1 MALRHVRK
9 RTWVIGVCIALVV
22 GLGTTALV
30 RHYLAGLR
38 AETAY
43 RNALANNPAW
53 APQGELVGDADFV
66 TGALRNVDNVQSI
79 LFAGSAYGPG
89 GAAATPTIVLLT
101 SEEKYAPWANK
112 VLTMWKVG
120 RSWQVNESGL
130 WSSRNPVMTLP
141 VRPANL
147 QHPQGKR
154 DGTVVMVA
162 KGTPDITVH
171 GIDGS
176 AAQSSAADK
185 LTVTE
190 GLAFIPADAGGD
202 RAECLVYEV
211 GRQVTSPGMEAP
223 IETSDATGLTGA
235 VNALHTARGCARGAG
250 GSTDLAI
257 RADEPMA
264 VQARGRVSMTGG
276 TVDAF
281 SVRRWTFDTSLGTI
295 LLAGSDGV
303 LVGRPVPWAGYAAG
317 SPPLAVT
324 VGAADGRPAFVVVDS
339 GRLESI
345 PKLPQSSG
353 GDTTVIEGAPPVAL
367 VTLDDSGL
375 PTTTSVV
382 PRG

>member
-9 RTWVIGVCIALVV
+9 RTWVIGVCVALVV
-22 GLGTTALV
+22 GLGTTAVL

-38 AETAY
+38 AQTVY

-66 TGALRNVDNVQSI
+66 TGALRTVTNVQSI

-101 SEEKYAPWANK
+101 SEEKYAPWAHK
-112 VLTMWKVG
+112 VLTLWKVG
-120 RSWQVNESGL
+120 RSWQVSESGL

-147 QHPQGKR
+147 LYPQGKH

-162 KGTPDITVH
+162 RGTPGITVH
-171 GIDGS
+171 RIDGRT
-176 AAQSSAADK
+176 AD
-185 LTVTE
+185 LTVAE
-190 GLAFIPADAGGD
+190 GLAFIPAAAGGD
-202 RAECLVYEV
+202 RPECLVYEV
-211 GRQVTSPGMEAP
+211 GGQQVTSPGMEVPVRA
-223 IETSDATGLTGA
+223 SDPTALTDT
-235 VNALHTARGCARGAG
+235 VKALHTARGCTRGAS

-257 RADEPMA
+257 GADEPMA
-264 VQARGRVSMTGG
+264 VQARGRVPLTSGS
-276 TVDAF
+276 VDAF
-281 SVRRWTFDTSLGTI
+281 SVRRWTYEASLGTV

-303 LVGRPVPWAGYAAG
+303 LIGKPVPWTGYAAG

-324 VGAADGRPAFVVVDS
+324 VGAGGGRPALLVVDA

-345 PKLPQSSG
+345 PKLPQWSG
-353 GDTTVIEGAPPVAL
+353 GDTTVIEGAPPIGL
-367 VTLDDSGL
+367 VTLGRDGVPS
-375 PTTTSVV
+375 TTLLV

>member
-1 MALRHVRK
+1 MALRHVRT
-9 RTWVIGVCIALVV
+9 RTWVIGVCVALVV

-30 RHYLAGLR
+30 RNYLAGLR

-53 APQGELVGDADFV
+53 VPQGELVGDADFV
-66 TGALRNVDNVQSI
+66 AGALRNVTNAQSI

-101 SEEKYAPWANK
+101 SEEKYAPWAHK
-112 VLTMWKVG
+112 VLTLWKVG
-120 RSWQVNESGL
+120 RSWQVSESGL

-147 QHPQGKR
+147 LYPQGKH

-162 KGTPDITVH
+162 KGTPGLTVH
-171 GIDGS
+171 GIDDEGVG
-176 AAQSSAADK
+176 

-190 GLAFIPADAGGD
+190 GLAYIPADAGGD
-202 RAECLVYEV
+202 RPECLVYEV
-211 GRQVTSPGMEAP
+211 DGREVTSPGMEAP
-223 IETSDATGLTGA
+223 VGASDATALTDA
-235 VNALHTARGCARGAG
+235 MNALHTARGCTRGAS

-257 RADEPMA
+257 GADEPIA
-264 VQARGRVSMTGG
+264 VQARGRVSVTGG
-276 TVDAF
+276 SVDAF

-303 LVGRPVPWAGYAAG
+303 LVGKPVTWTGYAAG

-324 VGAADGRPAFVVVDS
+324 VGAGGGRPALVVVDA

-353 GDTTVIEGAPPVAL
+353 GDTTVIEGAPPIAL
-367 VTLDDSGL
+367 VTLDESGL